1 MGVPAV
7 AVARRAALTA
17 TTAADS
23 GAAATPGG
31 ATVGGMRSR
40 VSGYGTVTAAEALR
54 CEGLGKSWLPGY
66 RLILWLWLGLAHQ
79 CCGATVDA
87 AAAVAPHRMSQG
99 RRPCR
104 RRRTRC
110 PWALGQLVEVRPSPL
125 GGARDLSSRA
135 NAGVDG

>member
-1 MGVPAV
+1 MIEAPVCQGTSPHLGHGCAPVPRLALPSMGVPAV

-54 CEGLGKSWLPGY
+54 
-66 RLILWLWLGLAHQ
+66 LILWLWLGLAHQ

-110 PWALGQLVEVRPSPL
+110 PWALGQLVE
-125 GGARDLSSRA
+125 
-135 NAGVDG
+135 